1 MLLFVVLKTQQWVK
15 GDVSNK
21 ALSPACYEALT
32 SAAMRLEDVQA
43 VSHWELPRGSRIPLG
58 RLLILAEAN

>member
-15 GDVSNK
+15 RDVFNK

-32 SAAMRLEDVQA
+32 SPAMRLEDVQA
-43 VSHWELPRGSRIPLG
+43 VSHWELPRGPRIPLG
-58 RLLILAEAN
+58 RLLILPEAN

>member
-21 ALSPACYEALT
+21 ALSPVCYEALT
-32 SAAMRLEDVQA
+32 SPATRLEDVQA
-43 VSHWELPRGSRIPLG
+43 VSHWELPRGPRIPLG
-58 RLLILAEAN
+58 RLLILPEAN